1 VRIAEEK
8 RQTYF
13 ETLGRDERGIPK
25 KEILERLGLSDVEPK
40 IEDLRE

>member
-1 VRIAEEK
+1 VRIVEQK

-25 KEILERLGLSDVEPK
+25 KEILKRLGLGNVEPK
-40 IEDLRE
+40 MKDLRE